1 MLPHGEA
8 RFCQTRGMAAW
19 VLWLIAA
26 GLFAAGEVVTLDLV
40 LLMFAG
46 GALGGM
52 AVALAGGAVAFQL
65 IAFVVISL
73 ALLAVVRPIA
83 TKHLT
88 NSTPLQLDG
97 VDAVVGRTAKVT
109 QAVDGHGGRI
119 KLGADEWSAR
129 SQHSGE
135 AFAIGDTVRIL
146 QVDGATAVVGDAF
159 E

>member
-1 MLPHGEA
+1 MG
-8 RFCQTRGMAAW
+8 AW
-19 VLWLIAA
+19 LLWLIAA
-26 GLFAAGEVVTLDLV
+26 GLFAAGEVVSLDLV

-46 GALGGM
+46 GALGGL

-65 IAFVVISL
+65 LAFVVVSL
-73 ALLAVVRPIA
+73 ALLTVVRPIA
-83 TKHLT
+83 NRHLT
-88 NSTPLQLDG
+88 QGTPLQLDG
-97 VDAVVGRTAKVT
+97 VDAVLGRTARVT

-135 AFAIGDTVRIL
+135 AFAIGETVRIL
-146 QVDGATAVVGDAF
+146 EVDGATAVVGEAF